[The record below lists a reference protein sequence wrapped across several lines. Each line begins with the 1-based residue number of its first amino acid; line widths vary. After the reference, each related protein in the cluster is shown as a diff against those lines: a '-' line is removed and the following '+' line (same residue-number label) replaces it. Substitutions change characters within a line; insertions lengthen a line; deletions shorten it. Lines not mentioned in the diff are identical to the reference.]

1 MPSFDIVSE
10 FDLHEAANAV
20 DQASREVSTRFDF
33 KGTDAKFEQNE
44 NIITLS
50 AEASFQLQQML
61 DILQNKLTKRGVDID
76 CMEISEPQNHGKT
89 ATQIVTLQQGL
100 DSPLAKEIVK
110 LVKAKK
116 LKVQSS
122 IQGDKVRITG
132 KKRDDLQQV
141 IAMLKEEKLSM
152 PLQFDN
158 FRD

>member
-10 FDLHEAANAV
+10 FDLHEATNAL
-20 DQASREVSTRFDF
+20 DQANREVSTRFDF

-44 NIITLS
+44 NIITLY
-50 AEASFQLQQML
+50 AEAPFQLQQML
-61 DILQNKLTKRGVDID
+61 DILQNKLTKRGVDIS
-76 CMEISEPQNHGKT
+76 CMENSESQSNGKT
-89 ATQIVTLQQGL
+89 ATQIVTLKQGL
-100 DSPLAKEIVK
+100 DSPLAKDIVK

-116 LKVQSS
+116 LKVQSA
-122 IQGDKVRITG
+122 IQGEKVRITG

-141 IAMLKEEKLSM
+141 IAMLKEEDLSM